1 MRRSAQGVRFR
12 QLDGLPIGAR
22 VGDEP
27 VIGSTGLADKPLTAG
42 LHRFL
47 QERGNRSRRFD
58 VHDWFDHLQDRELE
72 SALGRLQVGITADI
86 HDAQSASQVGDLFAL
101 TLTVLAAEKGRFRKG
116 QSRLSVERAKMA
128 GAMESLV
135 QFASLVLL
143 ERKRWI
149 LVSRRLRLSG
159 NNHPRVEL
167 TEDGERNAPEAVR
180 QFVMA
185 LSN

>member
-1 MRRSAQGVRFR
+1 MGRSAQGIRFK

-58 VHDWFDHLQDRELE
+58 VHDWFDHLQDQELE
-72 SALGRLQVGITADI
+72 SALGRLQVGITVDI
-86 HDAQSASQVGDLFAL
+86 HAPQTASQVGDLFSL
-101 TLTVLAAEKGRFRKG
+101 TLTILAAEKGRFRKG
-116 QSRLSVERAKMA
+116 QSRLSVDRAKMA
-128 GAMESLV
+128 DAMESLV

-143 ERKRWI
+143 ERKRWVV
-149 LVSRRLRLSG
+149 VSRRLRLSG
-159 NNHPRVEL
+159 NKSPSVEL

-180 QFVMA
+180 RFVMA